1 MRQIK
6 QVFLFLA
13 LLLICFALGF
23 TWRDVQ
29 SGQAP
34 SLRAVNLLFGVRTD
48 SKASPQDVFKQTYN
62 RILTQYAEQVK
73 AKELKYAGMEG
84 LMASLGD
91 PHTMFLA
98 PVEAKEFSE
107 QTRANFFGIGARLQ
121 PDPAGAEVVTVF
133 PDGPAFAA
141 GLRDGSI
148 ITRVDG
154 QSVAGKDIND
164 IVDSIKGKEGTTV
177 NLGLI
182 LPDKSKPMT
191 LTIKRARVTAPTV
204 EGKYL
209 PDSQMGYLSISQFS
223 EPTPKQF
230 DDQLQLLEQHPLKGL
245 VIDLR
250 GNPGGLLSTAQD
262 MLSRFV
268 EDKVVVRMRFRNG
281 EEEVEKTYP
290 GSKHDFEYPIVCL
303 INEDSASAA
312 EIFAGCL
319 RDYGKATLIGE
330 HSYGKASVQNV
341 FPLVDDASAKITIA
355 KYFLPDKEF
364 IGRKVDSDG
373 VYISGGLDP
382 TVHVALNLDQTVTIG
397 DPKTDNQLARA
408 IKFLQDKS

>member
-1 MRQIK
+1 MRK
-6 QVFLFLA
+6 LNQVFLFA
-13 LLLICFALGF
+13 ILLLVCFVLGF

-34 SLRAVNLLFGVRTD
+34 SLHAVNLLFGVKAD
-48 SKASPQDVFKQTYN
+48 AKASPQDVFKQTYN
-62 RILTQYAEQVK
+62 RILTQYTEKVK

-121 PDPAGAEVVTVF
+121 ADPAGAQVATVF
-133 PDGPAFAA
+133 QDGPAFAA
-141 GLRDGSI
+141 GLRAGNI
-148 ITRVDG
+148 IT
-154 QSVAGKDIND
+154 SVNGVSVSGKDIND
-164 IVDSIKGKEGTTV
+164 IVDTIKGKEGTVV
-177 NLGLI
+177 NLGVI
-182 LPDKSKPMT
+182 QADKPRPVT
-191 LTIKRARVTAPTV
+191 LAIRRAKIIAPTV
-204 EGKYL
+204 DQKYL
-209 PDSQMGYLSISQFS
+209 ADSQMGYLSVSQFS
-223 EPTPKQF
+223 EPTAKQF
-230 DDQLQLLEQHPLKGL
+230 DDALATLEQHTLKGL

-268 EDKVVVRMRFRNG
+268 EDKVVVRMKFRNG
-281 EEEVEKTYP
+281 DEEVAKTYS
-290 GSKHDFEYPIVCL
+290 GSKHDFEYPIAIL
-303 INEDSASAA
+303 INQDSASAA
-312 EIFAGCL
+312 EIFSGCL

-341 FPLVDDASAKITIA
+341 FPLIDEASAKITIA
-355 KYFLPDKEF
+355 KYFLPEKEF
-364 IGRKVDSDG
+364 IGRKVDADG
-373 VYISGGLDP
+373 VFISGGLDP
-382 TVHVALNLDQTVTIG
+382 AIKVSLDLDHAITIG

-408 IKFLQDKS
+408 IAYLRDKA

>member
-1 MRQIK
+1 MKRLK
-6 QVFLFLA
+6 TGFLFGI
-13 LLLICFALGF
+13 LLLVCFALGF

-34 SLRAVNLLFGVRTD
+34 SVHAINLLFGVKAD
-48 SKASPQDVFKQTYN
+48 AKASPQEVFKQTYN
-62 RILTQYAEQVK
+62 RILTQYTEKVK

-121 PDPAGAEVVTVF
+121 TDPAGALVTNVF
-133 PDGPAFAA
+133 PDGPGFAA
-141 GLRDGSI
+141 GLRGGNI
-148 ITRVDG
+148 IV
-154 QSVAGKDIND
+154 SVNGASMSGKDIND
-164 IVDSIKGKEGTTV
+164 IVDTIKGKEGTV
-177 NLGLI
+177 VVLGVI
-182 LPDKSKPMT
+182 QANKPKPVLLSM
-191 LTIKRARVTAPTV
+191 KRARIIAPTV
-204 EGKYL
+204 EGKFL
-209 PDSQMGYLSISQFS
+209 PDSQMGYLVITQFS
-223 EPTPKQF
+223 EPTAKQF
-230 DDQLQLLEQHPLKGL
+230 DDALQTLEQHPLKGL

-268 EDKVVVRMRFRNG
+268 EDKVVVKMKFRNG
-281 EEEVEKTYP
+281 DEEVAKTYP

-303 INEDSASAA
+303 INDESASAA
-312 EIFAGCL
+312 EIFSGCL
-319 RDYGKATLIGE
+319 RDYNKATLIGD

-341 FPLVDDASAKITIA
+341 FPLVDEASAKITIA
-355 KYFLPDKEF
+355 KYFLPNGEF

-373 VYISGGLDP
+373 VFLTGGLEP
-382 TVHVALNLDQTVTIG
+382 TVKVSLDLDKDVTIG
-397 DPKTDNQLARA
+397 DPKSDSQLARA
-408 IKFLQDKS
+408 IQFLKDKS